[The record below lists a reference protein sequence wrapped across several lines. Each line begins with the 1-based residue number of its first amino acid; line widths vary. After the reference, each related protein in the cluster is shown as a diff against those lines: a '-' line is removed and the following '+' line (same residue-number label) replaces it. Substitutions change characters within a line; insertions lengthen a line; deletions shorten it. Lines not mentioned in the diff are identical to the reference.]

1 MKRARWRHER
11 TVALIDRREFLVDF
25 GAKEFRCVGDAFQ
38 RIDFHS
44 AQGQRFWEELM
55 ILTCNRCGF
64 VAVESR
70 HVSGVKCEACRAW
83 LLV

>member
-1 MKRARWRHER
+1 MRRAQWRQETP
-11 TVALIDRREFLVDF
+11 TVFVNGHEFLVDF

-44 AQGQRFWEELM
+44 PQGRRFWDELM
-55 ILTCNRCGF
+55 ILTCNKCGF

-70 HVSGVKCEACRAW
+70 YVSGVKCEACRAW
-83 LLV
+83 LMV